1 MSSRPRRWRFRL
13 RHIIEAVEKIQGY
26 VNGMSLEEFLEDPKT
41 SDATLRNLEIIGEA
55 ARLVPEYV
63 TSRHQQVPWA
73 DMRAMRNIV
82 AHEYDR
88 VNLSTVW
95 DTVHNDL
102 PPLVPLLLQL
112 LEDEPE
118 D

>member
-1 MSSRPRRWRFRL
+1 VSPRPRRWRFRL
-13 RHIIEAVEKIQGY
+13 RHIIQAIEKIQSY
-26 VNGMSLEEFLEDPKT
+26 VNGMSLEEFLADSRT
-41 SDATLRNLEIIGEA
+41 SDAILRNLEIIGEA
-55 ARLVPEYV
+55 ARLIPDNV
-63 TSRHQQVPWA
+63 TSRHEQFPWG

-88 VNLSTVW
+88 VNLRTVR

-102 PPLVPLLLQL
+102 PPVVPLLLQM
-112 LEDEPE
+112 LEQEQE

>member
-1 MSSRPRRWRFRL
+1 MSSRPRRWRFRIH
-13 RHIIEAVEKIQGY
+13 HIIEAVERILGY
-26 VNGMSLEEFLEDPKT
+26 VKGMSLEEFIADSRT

-55 ARLVPEYV
+55 ARLVPEHV
-63 TSRHQQVPWA
+63 ASLHEQVPWA

-88 VNLSTVW
+88 VNLRTIW
-95 DTVHNDL
+95 DTVHDDL
-102 PPLVPLLLQL
+102 PPLVPLLRQL
-112 LEDEPE
+112 LEQEKE

>member
-13 RHIIEAVEKIQGY
+13 LHIIEAVERIQGY
-26 VNGMSLEEFLEDPKT
+26 VQGMYLEEFLADSRT

-55 ARLVPEYV
+55 ARLVPEHV
-63 TSRHQQVPWA
+63 TLRHEQVPWA
-73 DMRAMRNIV
+73 DLRAMRNIV
-82 AHEYDR
+82 AQEYNR
-88 VNLSTVW
+88 VNLRTIW
-95 DTVHNDL
+95 DAIHNDL

-112 LEDEPE
+112 LEQETE

>member
-13 RHIIEAVEKIQGY
+13 RHIIEAVERIQGY
-26 VNGMSLEEFLEDPKT
+26 VNGMSLEVFLADSRT

-55 ARLVPEYV
+55 ARLVPDHV
-63 TSRHQQVPWA
+63 TSRHQQVPWS

-88 VNLSTVW
+88 VNLRIIW
-95 DTVHNDL
+95 DAVHNDL
-102 PPLVPLLLQL
+102 PPLIPVLLQL
-112 LEDEPE
+112 LEQEKE